1 MGSCGRQCGPHSLA
15 YSTSSILPCFGK
27 GLPDFSHCC
36 EISHLAGLFT
46 FRTRFL
52 GISQIAPRSIVSVAL
67 SLFFKLRPYSL
78 ANRGTL
84 WLARAAFAL
93 ALCAR
98 NKEELIKWLP
108 LATSLLFEARTFL
121 CPSLRNSDRSVL
133 KDPVALL
140 YNKI

>member
-1 MGSCGRQCGPHSLA
+1 MPGLLKRHKPSSVTHLLCSCVAIISLAPPLLAGSCGRQCGPHSLA

-46 FRTRFL
+46 FRTRSPD
-52 GISQIAPRSIVSVAL
+52 ISRIAPRSIVSVAL

-93 ALCAR
+93 AL
-98 NKEELIKWLP
+98 K
-108 LATSLLFEARTFL
+108 
-121 CPSLRNSDRSVL
+121 RSQ
-133 KDPVALL
+133 
-140 YNKI
+140 